1 MINFIPPHT
10 NTLPGADD
18 IARFTLDNG
27 ITVLCRSNFN
37 SPSVVVSGYIAV
49 GSLFDAV
56 EKLGT
61 AYFTASALMRGTQH
75 RSFQQIYDA
84 MESVGSSLG
93 FSSGVHTTGFN
104 GKALTEDISLIF
116 ELLADALRMP
126 VFPVDQ
132 VDKLRDQILTGLA
145 IRAQDTRDMASL
157 TFDQLL
163 FKNHPYQYPEDGY
176 PETINA
182 IQQADLVQFHKTN
195 YGPKG
200 MVIVIVGS
208 VEPMEML
215 EKIQKYFG
223 DWVNPLQVEAP
234 ALPPLQALS
243 ETVSK
248 RVVIAGKSQADI
260 VMGTSGPNRT
270 SPDYLPISLGN
281 NILGQFGMMGRIGDV
296 VREQSG
302 LAYYAYTSL
311 SAGVGPGSWEVSA
324 GVNPENIQKA
334 IDLIQQEL
342 TRFANEKVKDEELSD
357 SKANYIGRLPLSLE
371 SNQGVAGAILA
382 LERYQ
387 LGLDYYRQYADL
399 VNSISSELILET
411 TRQYL
416 SPDKLAIAIA
426 SPE

>member
-1 MINFIPPHT
+1 MINFIPPHS

-18 IARFTLDNG
+18 IARFTLNNG
-27 ITVLCRSNFN
+27 VTVLCRSNFN

-49 GSLFDAV
+49 GSLFDSV

-84 MESVGSSLG
+84 MESVGASLG
-93 FSSGVHTTGFN
+93 FSSGVHTTGFS
-104 GKALTEDISLIF
+104 GKALAEDISLIF

-126 VFPVDQ
+126 VFPIDQ

-145 IRAQDTRDMASL
+145 IRAQDTREMASL

-176 PETINA
+176 PETIKA

-223 DWVNPLQVEAP
+223 DWVNPSQVEAP
-234 ALPPLQALS
+234 ELPSLQALS

-260 VMGTSGPNRT
+260 VMGTSGPNRA

-324 GVNPENIQKA
+324 GVNPANIQKA

-342 TRFANEKVKDEELSD
+342 TRFTNEKVKDEELSD

-387 LGLDYYRQYADL
+387 LGLDYYRQYTDR
-399 VNSISSELILET
+399 VNSVSSELILET
-411 TRQYL
+411 TRKYL

-426 SPE
+426 GPE

>member
-1 MINFIPPHT
+1 MINFIPPHS

-18 IARFTLDNG
+18 IARFTLNNG
-27 ITVLCRSNFN
+27 VTVLCRSNFN

-49 GSLFDAV
+49 GSLFDSV

-84 MESVGSSLG
+84 MESVGASLG
-93 FSSGVHTTGFN
+93 FSSGVHTTGFS
-104 GKALTEDISLIF
+104 GKALAEDISLIF

-126 VFPVDQ
+126 VFPIDQ

-145 IRAQDTRDMASL
+145 IRAQDTREMASL

-176 PETINA
+176 PETIKA

-223 DWVNPLQVEAP
+223 DWVNPSQVEAP
-234 ALPPLQALS
+234 ELPSLQALS

-260 VMGTSGPNRT
+260 VMGTSGPNRA

-324 GVNPENIQKA
+324 GVNPANIQKA

-342 TRFANEKVKDEELSD
+342 TRFTNEKVKDEELSD

-399 VNSISSELILET
+399 VNSVSSELILET
-411 TRQYL
+411 TRKYL

-426 SPE
+426 GPE

>member
-1 MINFIPPHT
+1 MINFIPPHS

-18 IARFTLDNG
+18 IARFTLNNG
-27 ITVLCRSNFN
+27 VTVLCRSNFN

-61 AYFTASALMRGTQH
+61 AYFTASALMRGTQR

-84 MESVGSSLG
+84 MESVGASLG
-93 FSSGVHTTGFN
+93 FSSGVHTTGFS
-104 GKALTEDISLIF
+104 GKALAEDISLIF

-126 VFPVDQ
+126 VFPIDQ

-145 IRAQDTRDMASL
+145 IRAQDTREMASL

-176 PETINA
+176 PETIKA

-215 EKIQKYFG
+215 EEIQKYFG

-234 ALPPLQALS
+234 ELPSLQALS

-260 VMGTSGPNRT
+260 VMGTSCPNRT

-324 GVNPENIQKA
+324 GVNPANIQKA

-342 TRFANEKVKDEELSD
+342 TRFTNEKVKDEELND

-387 LGLDYYRQYADL
+387 LGLDYYRQYTDL
-399 VNSISSELILET
+399 VNSVSSELILEA
-411 TRQYL
+411 TRKYL

>member
-1 MINFIPPHT
+1 MINFIPPHS

-18 IARFTLDNG
+18 IARFTLNNG
-27 ITVLCRSNFN
+27 VTVLCRSNFN

-49 GSLFDAV
+49 GSLFDSV

-84 MESVGSSLG
+84 MESVGASLG
-93 FSSGVHTTGFN
+93 FSSGVHTTGFS
-104 GKALTEDISLIF
+104 GKALAEDISLIF

-126 VFPVDQ
+126 VFPIDQ

-145 IRAQDTRDMASL
+145 IRAQDTREMASL

-176 PETINA
+176 PETIKA

-223 DWVNPLQVEAP
+223 DWVNPSQVEAP
-234 ALPPLQALS
+234 ELPSLQALS

-260 VMGTSGPNRT
+260 VMGTSGPNRA

-324 GVNPENIQKA
+324 GVNPANIQKA

-342 TRFANEKVKDEELSD
+342 TRFTNEKVKDEELSD

-387 LGLDYYRQYADL
+387 LGLDYYRQYTDL
-399 VNSISSELILET
+399 VNSVSSELILET
-411 TRQYL
+411 TRKYL

-426 SPE
+426 GPE

>member
-126 VFPVDQ
+126 VFPIDQ

-176 PETINA
+176 PETISA

-234 ALPPLQALS
+234 ALPPLQVLS

-399 VNSISSELILET
+399 VNSVSSELILET

>member
-1 MINFIPPHT
+1 MINFIPPHS

-18 IARFTLDNG
+18 IARFTLNNG
-27 ITVLCRSNFN
+27 VTVLCRSNFN

-49 GSLFDAV
+49 GSLFDSV

-84 MESVGSSLG
+84 MESVGASLG
-93 FSSGVHTTGFN
+93 FSSGVHTTGFS
-104 GKALTEDISLIF
+104 GKALAEDISLIF

-126 VFPVDQ
+126 VFPIDQ

-145 IRAQDTRDMASL
+145 IRAQDTREMASL

-176 PETINA
+176 PETIKA

-223 DWVNPLQVEAP
+223 DWVNPSQVEAP
-234 ALPPLQALS
+234 ELPSLQALS

-260 VMGTSGPNRT
+260 VMGTSGPNRA

-324 GVNPENIQKA
+324 GVNPANIQKA

-342 TRFANEKVKDEELSD
+342 TRFTNEKVKDEELSD

-387 LGLDYYRQYADL
+387 LGLEYYRQYTDR
-399 VNSISSELILET
+399 VNSVSSELILET
-411 TRQYL
+411 TRKYL

-426 SPE
+426 GPE